1 MWRRFRLLFFA
12 VLLACGSGDP
22 SSGFTDGGGDALLD
36 QAAAFTLRVEPLS
49 LTETVTLGAPPP
61 AFGVSQGRLWV
72 TAVDLSEMKAG
83 NVDPSATAFWIP
95 GQNINA
101 QYVRPQWTK
110 AVLAPPN

>member
-1 MWRRFRLLFFA
+1 
-12 VLLACGSGDP
+12 
-22 SSGFTDGGGDALLD
+22 
-36 QAAAFTLRVEPLS
+36 
-49 LTETVTLGAPPP
+49 
-61 AFGVSQGRLWV
+61 V